1 MNKFPIIKFS
11 GRLDALC
18 SQNFE
23 AELEP
28 YLENNKYLIIDLVEC
43 NYISSTGIRILLK
56 SHKRLVSVQG
66 KLIITGL
73 LPEVYQVLE
82 MAGLH
87 KILNLANTTQVALEE
102 FELLTCNQS
111 IIFKLGEREFG
122 YQQFC
127 KNYGPLRKW
136 DSPEMT
142 GCNELGFSVGY
153 GASAE
158 SENVENLQFGLFVT
172 ASTCAGFIPDDKS
185 VPPDFRVSPDPSN
198 IAIMVK
204 NALSFGEV
212 PSGVLS
218 VNGESLTINDFI
230 SAGEHI
236 TGLVPDV
243 KDILMVLVNRD
254 PEKPSIS
261 IVPGLT
267 FKIERLRKAD
277 NISTIAKF
285 LSNNLTIGNIVSV
298 DAVSANEQLND
309 PFAWLFL
316 PDRVEDLDLGRLKI
330 DVKGG
335 SSLEPYQYFL
345 IRKLYTDEANV
356 IIEPL
361 HGGYSAQ
368 TYQVTSFDKDGRKMR
383 PTVLKTANRAMIDR
397 ESQRCQQFALP
408 YIFNNSAAVLGTKFH
423 GDRGALVYNFVGI
436 GGEGSKLIWLTH
448 LYQRES
454 VDTLIPLFDK
464 IFLQILKPWYGQA
477 VEATIFPFRD
487 HDPTLTFFPHIYK
500 VVNDLFS
507 LSSDDKYIQFPG
519 GSDKTINPY
528 WFLKNEFTRRREV
541 GLHYFESI
549 CHGDLNM
556 QNILLDENLNVYL
569 IDFSETKPRSA
580 VSDFARLE
588 AIFIGDNA
596 PLDSSEDI
604 VTYLEFVRSFYTSD
618 NLNDIPS
625 YIYRGAHR
633 EQVEKQAVLSLRMRK
648 YAFES
653 VHNNPDIIPYYF
665 ALLEW
670 ILPIVCYSSA
680 SESHKRL
687 SMYICGLLCEKI
699 NKSIKQFY
707 QKF

>member
-1 MNKFPIIKFS
+1 MNKFPIIKFA
-11 GRLDALC
+11 GRLDALS

-28 YLENNKYLIIDLVEC
+28 WLENNKYIIIDLEEC
-43 NYISSTGIRILLK
+43 NYLSSTGIRILLK
-56 SHKRLVSVQG
+56 THKKLVAIQG
-66 KLIITGL
+66 KVIITNL

-87 KILNLANTTQVALEE
+87 KILNLAHTPEVALEE
-102 FELLTCNQS
+102 LELMTCNQLIS
-111 IIFKLGEREFG
+111 FKIGDHEFR
-122 YQQFC
+122 YQQIC
-127 KNYGPLRKW
+127 NRVGPLKRWKTL
-136 DSPEMT
+136 EMV

-158 SENVENLQFGLFVT
+158 SENTDDLQFGLFAT
-172 ASTCAGFIPDDKS
+172 TSSCAGFIPDNKN

-198 IAIMVK
+198 IAIMTR
-204 NALSFGEV
+204 NAISFGQL

-218 VNGESLTINDFI
+218 VIGERMTMRDFI
-230 SAGEHI
+230 SALGEAMLLI
-236 TGLVPDV
+236 PNA
-243 KDILMVLVNRD
+243 KDKLMVLVNRNSD
-254 PEKPSIS
+254 SPSIS

-277 NISTIAKF
+277 NISSISKF
-285 LSNNLTIGNIVSV
+285 LSNNLTIGNIISV
-298 DAVSANEQLND
+298 DSVSENEQLDD

-316 PDRVEDLDLGRLKI
+316 PDRIEDLNTGRLNI
-330 DVKGG
+330 EIKGAPA
-335 SSLEPYQYFL
+335 LEPYQYFL
-345 IRKLYTDEANV
+345 IRKLYSDAANV

-368 TYQVTSFDKDGRKMR
+368 TYQVTSYDRDGRKMR
-383 PTVLKTANRAMIDR
+383 PTVLKTANRSMIDR
-397 ESQRCQQFALP
+397 ESQRCQQYALP

-436 GGEGSKLIWLTH
+436 GGESSRLIWLTH

-454 VDTLIPLFDK
+454 VEALIPLFDK
-464 IFLQILKPWYGQA
+464 IFLKILKPWYGQA
-477 VEATIFPFRD
+477 VKATIFPFRD
-487 HDPTLTFFPHIYK
+487 HDPTLTFFPQIFQ
-500 VVNDLFS
+500 VASDLFS
-507 LSSDDKYIQFPG
+507 LSTDNKYIHFPNS
-519 GSDKTINPY
+519 SDKTINPY
-528 WFLKNEFTRRREV
+528 WFLKNEFSNRREHGV
-541 GLHYFESI
+541 LYYESI

-556 QNILLDENLNVYL
+556 QNILLDESLNVYL

-596 PLDSSEDI
+596 PLESEEDME
-604 VTYLEFVRSFYTSD
+604 TYLEFVRSFYTSD
-618 NLNDIPS
+618 SLNEIPT

-633 EQVEKQAVLSLRMRK
+633 EQVEKQALLCLRMRY

-653 VHNNPDIIPYYF
+653 VHREPDISLYYI

-670 ILPIVCYSSA
+670 MLPIVCYSSL
-680 SESHKRL
+680 SQKHKRL
-687 SMYICGLLCEKI
+687 SMYICGLICEKI
-699 NKSIKQFY
+699 EDFK
-707 QKF
+707 